1 MSSGLDAA
9 VKSKCWCKRSRT
21 TVKKVN
27 MKLRVLSAMIND
39 KNLKF
44 LYIDQRQTRNIE
56 DKQARETKLSS

>member
-1 MSSGLDAA
+1 
-9 VKSKCWCKRSRT
+9 
-21 TVKKVN
+21 